1 MQRRRAEPGDGQPVR
16 LLPDEL
22 PRRHV
27 LAEGVYETIK
37 QLIMDQRLEPG
48 QRISMD
54 ALARDLDVSSTPVR
68 EALARLDADRLV
80 TKRPLA
86 GYTVAPLLDAKS
98 FGDMFDMR
106 MLLEPA
112 AARLA
117 AARCRPVDG
126 DLLDEHMAAMAQVP
140 PGHGYAAY
148 REHASHDARFHD
160 SIAELS
166 GNALLHEAITRL
178 RAHMHMYRLYF
189 RSAFVEDTS
198 QEHSRILGALRA
210 GDAREAADAMTA
222 HIQASRKR
230 LGSSFT
236 ERGSV

>member
-1 MQRRRAEPGDGQPVR
+1 MQDRRAEFGDGEPVR
-16 LLPDEL
+16 LLPGEL
-22 PRRHV
+22 PRRQV

-98 FGDMFDMR
+98 FADLFQMR

-117 AARCRPVDG
+117 AARCRPDDA
-126 DLLDEHMAAMAQVP
+126 DLLAGHMAAMRQVP
-140 PGHGYAAY
+140 PGHGYATY
-148 REHASHDARFHD
+148 REHAAHDARFHD

-166 GNALLHEAITRL
+166 GNALLHEAITQL
-178 RAHMHMYRLYF
+178 RAHMHLNRLYF
-189 RSAFVEDTS
+189 RSAFVGDTA

-210 GDAREAADAMTA
+210 GDAQEAADAMTA
-222 HIQASRKR
+222 HIEASRKR
-230 LGSSFT
+230 LASSFM
-236 ERGSV
+236 GGPV